1 MPVGRAGR
9 IAGGVVAA
17 IVLALALTQL
27 FLPRIAASSIS
38 SRVGRYGRVQ
48 SVSVSA
54 WPAVKLLWGSADAVK
69 VKALDLSLTPRQ
81 AAKLVWEGRGAS
93 SIDVTAA
100 NVRLGRLR
108 VSGVRMRK
116 RGDALSALALASAAD
131 VRAALPPGLSVA
143 LLRSEGGSVEV
154 RASGALFGV
163 TASVVALAGPQ
174 HGRLIARPL
183 GLPLGGFELTVFS
196 DPHVHV
202 EGVGASAVGAP
213 QAAPSYRLGI
223 SARLG

>member
-1 MPVGRAGR
+1 VGRAGR

-17 IVLALALTQL
+17 IVLALALAQL
-27 FLPRIAASSIS
+27 FLPRVASSSIS

-54 WPAVKLLWGSADAVK
+54 WPAVKLLWGSADTVK

-81 AAKLVWEGRGAS
+81 AAKLLWEGRGAS
-93 SIDVTAA
+93 SIDITAA
-100 NVRLGRLR
+100 NVRLGPLR

-143 LLRSEGGSVEV
+143 LLRSEGGNVEV
-154 RASGALFGV
+154 RASGGLFGA
-163 TASVVALAGPQ
+163 TASVHALAGPQ
-174 HGRLIARPL
+174 QGRLIARPL
-183 GLPLGGFELTVFS
+183 GLALRGFELTLFS
-196 DPHVHV
+196 DPHVYV
-202 EGVGASAVGAP
+202 EGVGARAASAP
-213 QAAPSYRLGI
+213 PAAPSYRLRI